1 MNLKRGST
9 LITFTNK
16 KNDMFRHVV
25 FFSLLRLA
33 ASDIGYTSSIG
44 YGS

>member
-16 KNDMFRHVV
+16 NDMSKHVV

-33 ASDIGYTSSIG
+33 ASDIGYISSIG